1 MHNKPHKMLFKPIQN
16 FSTFNN
22 RIPTE
27 KLHNKNNL
35 SITKYHS
42 KKYINFPPHY
52 LTNSTKMSF
61 FFVNRKK
68 QKIEKFRIQYWSKK
82 KNNEKA
88 ENFNYGKVIEFL
100 LVYFSSVDFSDS

>member
-1 MHNKPHKMLFKPIQN
+1 MLFKPIQN

-61 FFVNRKK
+61 FLLTEKSRKLK
-68 QKIEKFRIQYWSKK
+68 NSAFSTGARRKTMKKRKISIMAKSL
-82 KNNEKA
+82 
-88 ENFNYGKVIEFL
+88 NFC
-100 LVYFSSVDFSDS
+100 